1 MLPLPLLCTTR
12 LATIRSELER
22 TWAAQAQVRAAGN
35 SASHSLR
42 RSSRPSSITGAMMN
56 THSAT
61 TAAYGSVHTTTGGS
75 SEGSSTTTAAA
86 AAAAVGAGSGSSG
99 SGGGGSSSN
108 GTSVGGVSGAS
119 GISANSTASTGGAV
133 AADHSAAGP
142 WGLPSNAAAAAA
154 TGDGLLP
161 PAAAA
166 LAAAPAHTAA
176 AAAAPAPVAAMVAA
190 AVETRRRQSQLSR
203 RLVEMKPDLVLA
215 IRNARAA
222 SLTLSLIQAQL
233 VLAEVLL
240 TQGDAR
246 GALMMLRAAR
256 HVSRRQ
262 PPRQAVA
269 RGPPLLATLLEVDAL
284 WARAI
289 AKRNGRAGTMA
300 ARVRNLLPSGL
311 QVRVTYMFK

>member
-1 MLPLPLLCTTR
+1 MLRAIR

-22 TWAAQAQVRAAGN
+22 TWAAQAQLRAAGN
-35 SASHSLR
+35 SAVGSSSLR
-42 RSSRPSSITGAMMN
+42 RSSRPSSITGSMN

-61 TAAYGSVHTTTGGS
+61 TAAYGSVHTANGGS
-75 SEGSSTTTAAA
+75 SEGSSTTAAA
-86 AAAAVGAGSGSSG
+86 AA
-99 SGGGGSSSN
+99 GGGSSS
-108 GTSVGGVSGAS
+108 GSSGGASGMSAGGVSGAS
-119 GISANSTASTGGAV
+119 GISANSAASTSGIV
-133 AADHSAAGP
+133 DHSAAGP
-142 WGLPSNAAAAAA
+142 WGLPSNAAAAAS
-154 TGDGLLP
+154 GDGLLP
-161 PAAAA
+161 PALTAPAA
-166 LAAAPAHTAA
+166 LAAAAGAA
-176 AAAAPAPVAAMVAA
+176 AGAPAPVAAMVAA

-262 PPRQAVA
+262 PPRHAVA

-289 AKRNGRAGTMA
+289 AKRNGRAGTIA

-311 QVRVTYMFK
+311 QVSHLHLFK

>member
-1 MLPLPLLCTTR
+1 
-12 LATIRSELER
+12 
-22 TWAAQAQVRAAGN
+22 
-35 SASHSLR
+35 
-42 RSSRPSSITGAMMN
+42 MMN

-86 AAAAVGAGSGSSG
+86 AAAVGAGSGSSGSSG

-166 LAAAPAHTAA
+166 LAAAPAHTAAAA